1 MTVKILQPC
10 KAEVSHMWYC
20 GDVCRCSHTEWET
33 ESLNVGEEYQVY
45 ESFSF
50 EEAIKLDGLVFK
62 RDYEITQY
70 P

>member
-1 MTVKILQPC
+1 
-10 KAEVSHMWYC
+10 MWYC